1 MRLKMKKFYIIFS
14 LFFLVSCANQSNDE
28 LTIYTSRQPQ
38 LLEPIL
44 ENFYQ
49 DTGIKVNLLSGNAQE
64 LMERIVAEGKQSKAD
79 IFMTVDAGVLWQ
91 ATDRNIFSKI
101 NSFILED
108 NIPSYLR
115 DPDSQWFGLSKRAR
129 TIVYSSDQF
138 SEGDFSS
145 YEDLAHPKWRG
156 KLCLRTSKKVYNR
169 SLMASMIDAY
179 GYDQAKEIVSGWVT
193 NLATE
198 VFSNDTNALKAVS
211 SGQCGVTIVNT
222 YYLAR
227 LLDDPKYDNL
237 QLFWAN
243 QSGRGVHVNISGAGV
258 VKTSKNKEN
267 AQKLL
272 EYLSSDSAQDFYA
285 SANKEYPVLKEA
297 DIADSINDWGSFIED
312 DINVSKLGS
321 LQKEA
326 VFLAQEV
333 GYK

>member
-1 MRLKMKKFYIIFS
+1 VRLKMKKFCIIFS

>member
-1 MRLKMKKFYIIFS
+1 MKKITIILSIFI
-14 LFFLVSCANQSNDE
+14 LVSCAYQSNDE

-38 LLEPIL
+38 LLEPII
-44 ENFYQ
+44 EDFYQ

-64 LMERIVAEGKQSKAD
+64 LMERIDVEGEDSPAD

-91 ATDRNIFSKI
+91 ATERKIFSET
-101 NSFILED
+101 NSDILEK
-108 NIPSYLR
+108 NIPKYLR
-115 DPDSQWFGLSKRAR
+115 DPNSQWFGFSKRAR

-138 SEGDFSS
+138 SDSDFSS
-145 YEDLAHPKWRG
+145 YEDLADPKWAG

-179 GYDQAKEIVSGWVT
+179 GYDEAKAVVLGWVS

-237 QLFWAN
+237 SLFWAN
-243 QSGRGVHVNISGAGV
+243 QEDRGVHVNISGAGV
-258 VKTSKNKEN
+258 VKTSKNKAN
-267 AQKLL
+267 AVKLL
-272 EYLSSDSAQDFYA
+272 EYLSSMKAQDFYA
-285 SANKEYPVLKEA
+285 SANKEYPVLASA
-297 DIADSINDWGSFIED
+297 DIDDSIEGWGEFSED
-312 DINVSKLGS
+312 NINVSKLGS

-326 VFLAQEV
+326 VFLAQEA

>member
-1 MRLKMKKFYIIFS
+1 MKKLTIILSIFI
-14 LFFLVSCANQSNDE
+14 LVSCSYQANDE

-38 LLEPIL
+38 LLEPII
-44 ENFYQ
+44 EDFFQ

-64 LMERIVAEGKQSKAD
+64 LMERIDIEGEDSPAD

-91 ATDRNIFSKI
+91 ATERKIFSET
-101 NSFILED
+101 NSDILKK
-108 NIPSYLR
+108 NIPEYLR
-115 DPDSQWFGLSKRAR
+115 DPSNQWFGFSKRAR
-129 TIVYSSDQF
+129 TIVYSSDKF
-138 SEGDFSS
+138 SDNDFSS
-145 YEDLAHPKWRG
+145 YEALSDPKWAG

-179 GYDQAKEIVSGWVT
+179 GYDEAKAVVLGWVS

-237 QLFWAN
+237 SLFWAN
-243 QSGRGVHVNISGAGV
+243 QGDRGVHVNISGAGV
-258 VKTSKNKEN
+258 VKTSKNKAN
-267 AQKLL
+267 AVKLL
-272 EYLSSDSAQDFYA
+272 EYLSSMKAQDFYA
-285 SANKEYPVLKEA
+285 SANKEYPVLATA
-297 DIADSINDWGSFIED
+297 DIDDSIEGWGEFSED
-312 DINVSKLGS
+312 NINVSKLGS

-326 VFLAQEV
+326 VFLAQEA

>member
-1 MRLKMKKFYIIFS
+1 MKKLTIILSIFI
-14 LFFLVSCANQSNDE
+14 LVSCLYQANDE

-38 LLEPIL
+38 LLEPII
-44 ENFYQ
+44 EDFFQ

-64 LMERIVAEGKQSKAD
+64 LMERIDIEGEDSPAD

-91 ATDRNIFSKI
+91 ATERKIFSET
-101 NSFILED
+101 NSDILKK
-108 NIPSYLR
+108 NIPEYLR
-115 DPDSQWFGLSKRAR
+115 DPSNQWFGFSKRAR
-129 TIVYSSDQF
+129 TIVYSSDKF
-138 SEGDFSS
+138 SDNDFSS
-145 YEDLAHPKWRG
+145 YEALSDPKWAG

-179 GYDQAKEIVSGWVT
+179 GYDEAKAVVLGWVS

-237 QLFWAN
+237 SLFWAN
-243 QSGRGVHVNISGAGV
+243 QGDRGVHVNISGAGV
-258 VKTSKNKEN
+258 VKTSKNKAN
-267 AQKLL
+267 AVKLL
-272 EYLSSDSAQDFYA
+272 EYLSSMKAQDFYA
-285 SANKEYPVLKEA
+285 SANKEYPVLASA
-297 DIADSINDWGSFIED
+297 DIDDSIEGWGEFSED
-312 DINVSKLGS
+312 NINVSKLGS

-326 VFLAQEV
+326 VFLAQEA

>member
-1 MRLKMKKFYIIFS
+1 MKKFYIIFS

-227 LLDDPKYDNL
+227 LLDDPKYSNL

-297 DIADSINDWGSFIED
+297 DIADSIKDWGSFIED

>member
-1 MRLKMKKFYIIFS
+1 MKKITIILSIFI
-14 LFFLVSCANQSNDE
+14 LVSCAYQSNDE

-38 LLEPIL
+38 LLEPII
-44 ENFYQ
+44 EDFYQ

-64 LMERIVAEGKQSKAD
+64 LMERIDVEGEDSPAD

-91 ATDRNIFSKI
+91 ATERKIFSET
-101 NSFILED
+101 NSDILEK
-108 NIPSYLR
+108 NIPKYLR
-115 DPDSQWFGLSKRAR
+115 DPNSQWFGFSKRAR

-138 SEGDFSS
+138 SGNDFSS
-145 YEDLAHPKWRG
+145 YEDLADPKWAG

-179 GYDQAKEIVSGWVT
+179 GYDEAKAVVLGWVS

-237 QLFWAN
+237 SLFWAN
-243 QSGRGVHVNISGAGV
+243 QEDRGVHVNISGAGV
-258 VKTSKNKEN
+258 VKTSKNKAN
-267 AQKLL
+267 AVKLL
-272 EYLSSDSAQDFYA
+272 EYLSSMKAQDFYA
-285 SANKEYPVLKEA
+285 SANKEYPVLA
-297 DIADSINDWGSFIED
+297 SAIIDDSIEGWGKFSED
-312 DINVSKLGS
+312 NINVNKLGS

-326 VFLAQEV
+326 VFLAQEA

>member
-1 MRLKMKKFYIIFS
+1 MKKLTIILSIFI
-14 LFFLVSCANQSNDE
+14 LVSCSYKANDE

-38 LLEPIL
+38 LLEPII
-44 ENFYQ
+44 EDFFQ

-64 LMERIVAEGKQSKAD
+64 LMERIDIEGKNSPAD

-91 ATDRNIFSKI
+91 ATERKIFSET
-101 NSFILED
+101 NSDILKK
-108 NIPSYLR
+108 NIPEYLR
-115 DPDSQWFGLSKRAR
+115 DPSNQWFGFSKRAR
-129 TIVYSSDQF
+129 TIVYSSDKF
-138 SEGDFSS
+138 SDNDFSS
-145 YEDLAHPKWRG
+145 YEALSDPKWAG

-179 GYDQAKEIVSGWVT
+179 GYDEAKAVVLGWVS

-237 QLFWAN
+237 SLFWAN
-243 QSGRGVHVNISGAGV
+243 QGDRGVHVNISGAGV
-258 VKTSKNKEN
+258 VKTSKNKAN
-267 AQKLL
+267 AVKLL
-272 EYLSSDSAQDFYA
+272 EYLSSMKAQDFYA
-285 SANKEYPVLKEA
+285 SANKEYPVLASA
-297 DIADSINDWGSFIED
+297 DIDDSIEGWGEFSED
-312 DINVSKLGS
+312 NINVSKLGS

-326 VFLAQEV
+326 VFLAQEA

>member
-1 MRLKMKKFYIIFS
+1 MKNFCIIFS
-14 LFFLVSCANQSNDE
+14 LFFLVSCANQSNNE

-179 GYDQAKEIVSGWVT
+179 GYDQAKEIVSGWVA

-227 LLDDPKYDNL
+227 LLDDPKYSNL

-243 QSGRGVHVNISGAGV
+243 QSGRGVHVNISGAGI

-297 DIADSINDWGSFIED
+297 DIADSIKDWGSFIED

>member
-1 MRLKMKKFYIIFS
+1 MKTLTIILSIFI
-14 LFFLVSCANQSNDE
+14 LVSCSYQANDE

-38 LLEPIL
+38 LLEPII
-44 ENFYQ
+44 EDFFE

-64 LMERIVAEGKQSKAD
+64 LMERIDIEGENSPAD

-91 ATDRNIFSKI
+91 ATERKIFSET
-101 NSFILED
+101 NSDILKK
-108 NIPSYLR
+108 NIPEYLR
-115 DPDSQWFGLSKRAR
+115 DPSNQWFGFSKRAR
-129 TIVYSSDQF
+129 TIVYSSDKF
-138 SEGDFSS
+138 SDNDFSS
-145 YEDLAHPKWRG
+145 YEALSDPKWAG

-179 GYDQAKEIVSGWVT
+179 GYDEAKAVVLGWVS

-237 QLFWAN
+237 SLFWAN
-243 QSGRGVHVNISGAGV
+243 QGDRGVHVNISGAGV
-258 VKTSKNKEN
+258 VKTSKNKAN
-267 AQKLL
+267 AVKLL
-272 EYLSSDSAQDFYA
+272 EYLSSMKAQDFYA
-285 SANKEYPVLKEA
+285 SANKEYPVLASA
-297 DIADSINDWGSFIED
+297 DIDDSIEGWGEFSED
-312 DINVSKLGS
+312 NINVSKLGS

-326 VFLAQEV
+326 VFLAQEA